1 MEKEEARKNI
11 NTRLKRI
18 EGQVTGI
25 EKMFNDGACC
35 RDMLVQIA
43 AVRAALNR
51 VGSIILQN
59 YAKTCVIE
67 NEDSIEELIKTLDM
81 FLK

>member
-1 MEKEEARKNI
+1 MEKDEAVKNI

-18 EGQVTGI
+18 EGQVVGI
-25 EKMFNDGACC
+25 EKMFNEGACC

-51 VGSIILQN
+51 VGSIVLQN

-67 NEDSIEELIKTLDM
+67 NQDSIDELIKTLDM

>member
-1 MEKEEARKNI
+1 MEKDEAVKNI

-18 EGQVTGI
+18 EGQVAGI
-25 EKMFNDGACC
+25 EKMFNEGACC

-67 NEDSIEELIKTLDM
+67 KEDSIDELIKTLDM

>member
-1 MEKEEARKNI
+1 MEQNEAVKNI

-18 EGQVTGI
+18 EGQVVGI
-25 EKMFNDGACC
+25 EKMFNEGACC

-51 VGSIILQN
+51 VGSIVLQN

-67 NEDSIEELIKTLDM
+67 NQDSIDELIKTLDM